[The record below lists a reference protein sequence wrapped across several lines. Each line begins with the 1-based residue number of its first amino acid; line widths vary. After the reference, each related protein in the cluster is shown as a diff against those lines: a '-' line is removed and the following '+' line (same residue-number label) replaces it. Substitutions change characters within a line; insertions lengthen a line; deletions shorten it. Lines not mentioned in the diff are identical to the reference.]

1 MIVKETNSRKSFREQ
16 IEVVIRRRWF
26 LIAPLLVIL
35 SVALGASILI
45 PGIYEAHATLRISDT
60 SMIEPIMANGEHGEG
75 VDARTQVDA
84 LYKQITSWAKLL
96 GLIDQ
101 FQFAGV
107 RPSAAKMEAIAADLK
122 KRIIVGMK
130 DRDIVDIS
138 FQDTDPVLA
147 QKVANSIAQEFINE
161 SAKTRKEQ
169 AKNAMSF
176 INEQLKIYRQKLES
190 SEKVFSVNKIDDE
203 LRMALDR
210 KQLLESRLASMRT
223 VLPGR
228 VTMGQNP
235 AVSRLQTQL
244 AELEMELAKLMVDAR
259 EEHPRVIAL
268 RKDIARVKD
277 LLDSEIKKDTV
288 RDGIAG
294 SDPVYLQAEQELHQV
309 SLQISYLQKRKNE
322 LRGEDDQDGSPVE
335 APGALETGQKVDE
348 DIYRMLLKQ
357 AESISVADRLQDTDK
372 GSVFSIVE
380 YARLPAGP
388 VKPNKIAIVFGGLCM
403 GMLAGLGSVF
413 LMEYLDRSFRTSDD
427 AKKVL
432 KMQFLG
438 SISKIILE
446 RNDSVSAW
454 NMMNNNFKMYL
465 QKKRL
470 FSGFRFVTPHIAR
483 TVMSTGISPQVVI
496 YHEPKCAVAEEFRI
510 LRTNVHGLN
519 YESVMKTILI
529 ASTVRGEGKSTTST
543 NLAISIADT
552 GKKTLLIDCD
562 LRRGTVHELLNLS
575 QTPGLSDVLNRG
587 VSPDTALTNT
597 RVSDLTVLPGGS
609 RPANPS
615 ELLGSKKMEHLLD
628 MLKSRF
634 DMIIMDAPPILNLP
648 DTCIAAKYADGIVF
662 VVQAERTQ
670 REDIVRAQS
679 MLLQARGNIAGF
691 VLTNV
696 QYHIPKYVYDYLYGT

>member
-1 MIVKETNSRKSFREQ
+1 
-16 IEVVIRRRWF
+16 
-26 LIAPLLVIL
+26 
-35 SVALGASILI
+35 
-45 PGIYEAHATLRISDT
+45 
-60 SMIEPIMANGEHGEG
+60 MIEPIMANGERGEG
-75 VDARTQVDA
+75 ADAKTQVDA
-84 LYKQITSWAKLL
+84 LYKRITSWTKLL

-101 FQFAGV
+101 FRFGGA
-107 RPSAAKMEAIAADLK
+107 RPSSAKLEGIAADLK
-122 KRIIVGMK
+122 KSIVVSMK
-130 DRDIVDIS
+130 DRDIVDIA

-161 SAKTRKEQ
+161 SAKTKKEQ
-169 AKNAMSF
+169 ARNAMNF
-176 INEQLKIYRQKLES
+176 INEQLNIYRQKLGS
-190 SEKVFSVNKIDDE
+190 SEKMFSVNKVDDE

-210 KQLLESRLASMRT
+210 KQLLESRLASLRT

-228 VTMGQNP
+228 VTAGQNP

-259 EEHPRVIAL
+259 EEHPRVISL

-277 LLDSEIKKDTV
+277 VLDIEIKKDTV
-288 RDGIAG
+288 HDGIAS

-309 SLQISYLQKRKNE
+309 NLQISYLQKRKNE
-322 LRGEDDQDGSPVE
+322 LRGEDDQDGSPAE
-335 APGALETGQKVDE
+335 APGALATGQKVDE

-372 GSVFSIVE
+372 GSAFSIVE
-380 YARLPAGP
+380 YARLPLSP
-388 VKPNKIAIVFGGLCM
+388 VKPNRIAIIFGGLCM

-446 RNDSVSAW
+446 RNDRASAW

-496 YHEPKCAVAEEFRI
+496 HHEPKCAVAEEFRI

-529 ASTVRGEGKSTTST
+529 ASTVRGEGKSTTGT

-552 GKKTLLIDCD
+552 GKKTMLIDCD
-562 LRRGTVHELLNLS
+562 LRRGTVHELLNLP

-587 VSPDTALTNT
+587 VSPDTAITNT
-597 RVSDLTVLPGGS
+597 RISNLTVLPCGS

-648 DTCIAAKYADGIVF
+648 DTCIAAKYADGIIF

-679 MLLQARGNIAGF
+679 MLLQAHGNIAGF